1 MKILHVLISK
11 GFAGSELYAI
21 NLLNHQSQ
29 NHQTFLIKNS
39 KSDANKYN
47 KFLNIN
53 VKTYDLNGFFKK
65 IKINKIIGVNEES
78 TSEIKKS
85 NLEIKN
91 FFSKL
96 GIFLLE

>member
-1 MKILHVLISK
+1 MC
-11 GFAGSELYAI
+11 
-21 NLLNHQSQ
+21 
-29 NHQTFLIKNS
+29 TIK
-39 KSDANKYN
+39 
-47 KFLNIN
+47 
-53 VKTYDLNGFFKK
+53 DLFDFCIEKE

-91 FFSKL
+91 LFSKL